1 MGAADIAILKGIGF
15 FADLSDFDLAQIAGL
30 TEARSYRA
38 GELIVEERT
47 AAERFFIIIRGKIQ
61 ISKRFADGDEF
72 VLGVHSDGEFFGEM
86 GLLDEGPRSATVRAV
101 EPTTL
106 VEITRTD
113 FETLL
118 YKAPL
123 LAYRILRELSS
134 RLRETGALLVSFLE
148 RRNAQTYRA
157 YLQTIEGFLHR
168 GQDAAAARMV
178 QRARGAGAG
187 RGTGDGAAGGGGADR
202 RDRGGPARPAHP
214 RRAPRAARPAFLARG
229 PGGRG
234 LRGFRGAAG
243 RQPPVA
249 AGGQAPPGPALRR
262 GDLGGP
268 PQALAGGPPSGGGR
282 RSGLPVGS
290 GSPRGCRA
298 QPRTAWTSIS

>member
-1 MGAADIAILKGIGF
+1 MGAADIGILKGIGF

-101 EPTTL
+101 ESTTL
-106 VEITRTD
+106 LEITRTD

-123 LAYRILRELSS
+123 LAYRILRELSA
-134 RLRETGALLVSFLE
+134 RLRETGALLMSFLE

-157 YLQTIEGFLHR
+157 YLQTVEGFLR
-168 GQDAAAARMV
+168 RTTGQDP
-178 QRARGAGAG
+178 AGA
-187 RGTGDGAAGGGGADR
+187 RQVEHARELARAAGREMGLLEEEVLIAEIGVILRALR
-202 RDRGGPARPAHP
+202 IPSEPPALPA
-214 RRAPRAARPAFLARG
+214 APSSRAAR
-229 PGGRG
+229 
-234 LRGFRGAAG
+234 
-243 RQPPVA
+243 VA
-249 AGGQAPPGPALRR
+249 AACEGFAELLAKAPGAPAAAPPLKELKRRLGERFDEEATAALLKLWQDGRLPA
-262 GDLGGP
+262 
-268 PQALAGGPPSGGGR
+268 
-282 RSGLPVGS
+282 
-290 GSPRGCRA
+290 SP
-298 QPRTAWTSIS
+298 